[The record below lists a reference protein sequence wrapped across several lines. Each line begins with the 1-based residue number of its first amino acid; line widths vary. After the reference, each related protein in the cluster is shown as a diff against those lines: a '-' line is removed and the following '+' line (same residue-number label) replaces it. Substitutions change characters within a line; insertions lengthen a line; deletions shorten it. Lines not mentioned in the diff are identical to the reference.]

1 MVQAK
6 FQANVKALSRTAKP
20 QEEVLQCSQGML
32 WCRPYGQHIKL
43 LNHHLLMWMPDLHA
57 MQDAVNLDDWPPPLT
72 CICSGGRSV
81 PCSPRPKGA
90 FARARLM
97 GRKSR
102 SLLDP
107 VSVNSPDMMRS
118 SSALGTAF
126 ELIGVLPLGLGLVP
140 LRGVCWLLLLS
151 GMSAPLPSLQETAC
165 RARWRLLDL

>member
-1 MVQAK
+1 
-6 FQANVKALSRTAKP
+6 
-20 QEEVLQCSQGML
+20 
-32 WCRPYGQHIKL
+32 
-43 LNHHLLMWMPDLHA
+43 
-57 MQDAVNLDDWPPPLT
+57 
-72 CICSGGRSV
+72 
-81 PCSPRPKGA
+81 
-90 FARARLM
+90 M
-97 GRKSR
+97 GRESR

-140 LRGVCWLLLLS
+140 LRGLCWLLLLF